1 MSQAA
6 FHTSSQAPE
15 SHDFDHNYRYVKK
28 LIQELIVQNQGPL
41 KRDMAGGDERKLN
54 LTKRDMQDLSRAL
67 RRIELQ
73 YAEYSKPPIPKALE
87 TSIRRRN
94 DEDWLPWELEAI
106 EKVDV
111 WREELETKKEKLQQM
126 LNKALTK
133 INGRG
138 LLQ

>member
-6 FHTSSQAPE
+6 FQTPAQAQD

-28 LIQELIVQNQGPL
+28 LIQELIVENKGSSM
-41 KRDMAGGDERKLN
+41 REMAGGDERKRN
-54 LTKRDMQDLSRAL
+54 LTKKEMQELARAL
-67 RRIELQ
+67 RKIELQ

-126 LNKALTK
+126 LNKAMTK

>member
-6 FHTSSQAPE
+6 FHTSSQAPD

-28 LIQELIVQNQGPL
+28 LIQELIVQNQGSR
-41 KRDMAGGDERKLN
+41 KREMAGGVERKRN
-54 LTKRDMQDLSRAL
+54 MTKKDLEELARAL

-94 DEDWLPWELEAI
+94 DTDWLPWEMEAI
-106 EKVDV
+106 EKVEV
-111 WREELETKKEKLQQM
+111 WREELESKKQKLQQM
-126 LNKALTK
+126 LDKTLTK

>member
-6 FHTSSQAPE
+6 FHTSAQAPD
-15 SHDFDHNYRYVKK
+15 SQDFDHNYRYVKK
-28 LIQELIVQNQGPL
+28 LIQELIVQNQGSR
-41 KRDMAGGDERKLN
+41 KRDMAGGDERKRN
-54 LTKRDMQDLSRAL
+54 LTKKDMQDLARAL

-94 DEDWLPWELEAI
+94 DTDWLPWEMEAI

-111 WREELETKKEKLQQM
+111 WREEQEAMKEKLQQM
-126 LNKALTK
+126 LDKTLTK

>member
-6 FHTSSQAPE
+6 FHTSAQVSD

-28 LIQELIVQNQGPL
+28 LIQELIVQNQGSR
-41 KRDMAGGDERKLN
+41 KRNMAGGDERKRN
-54 LTKRDMQDLSRAL
+54 MTKKDMQDLARAL

-94 DEDWLPWELEAI
+94 DTDWLPWEMEAI

-111 WREELETKKEKLQQM
+111 WREEQEAMKEKLQQM
-126 LNKALTK
+126 LDRTLTK

>member
-1 MSQAA
+1 
-6 FHTSSQAPE
+6 
-15 SHDFDHNYRYVKK
+15 
-28 LIQELIVQNQGPL
+28 
-41 KRDMAGGDERKLN
+41 MAGGDERKRN
-54 LTKRDMQDLSRAL
+54 LTKKDMQDLARAL

-94 DEDWLPWELEAI
+94 DTDWLPWEMEAI

-111 WREELETKKEKLQQM
+111 WREEQEAMKEKLQQM
-126 LNKALTK
+126 LDKTLTK

>member
-6 FHTSSQAPE
+6 FHTSALALD

-28 LIQELIVQNQGPL
+28 LIQELIVQNQGSL
-41 KRDMAGGDERKLN
+41 KRDTAGGDERKRN
-54 LTKRDMQDLSRAL
+54 LTKKEMQDLARVL
-67 RRIELQ
+67 RKIEIQ
-73 YAEYSKPPIPKALE
+73 YAEYARPPIPKALE

-94 DEDWLPWELEAI
+94 DSDWLPWELEAI
-106 EKVDV
+106 EKVEV

-126 LNKALTK
+126 LSKALTK
-133 INGRG
+133 IHGRG